1 MSSVFWRSV
10 RKFHCG
16 VGAAQDGD
24 LHVANCYG
32 NRVAPATGEILQAA
46 PCLTE
51 LLEKYSLT
59 DFQMDVS
66 NMPERV
72 GLSATASP
80 MGYAFGTM
88 GLELSQAACQKDEL

>member
-1 MSSVFWRSV
+1 LRAWR
-10 RKFHCG
+10 
-16 VGAAQDGD
+16 QDGD

-32 NRVAPATGEILQAA
+32 NRVAPATGQILAAA

-51 LLEKYSLT
+51 LLDKYSLT

-66 NMPERV
+66 AMPAKV

-80 MGYAFGTM
+80 MGYSFGTM
-88 GLELSQAACQKDEL
+88 GLELSQEACGPPPGPPPEDKDEL